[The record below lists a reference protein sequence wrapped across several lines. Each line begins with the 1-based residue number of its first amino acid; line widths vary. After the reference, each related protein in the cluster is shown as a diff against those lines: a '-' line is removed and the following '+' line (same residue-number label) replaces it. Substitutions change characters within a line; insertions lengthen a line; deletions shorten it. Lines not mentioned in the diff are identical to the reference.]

1 MSTFSV
7 FRRNQKKLLA
17 VLGVLTMLSFVFIPT
32 LEQCS
37 GRFAPGSQA
46 VFKTKMFGNI
56 SGSQFETLSQRMNSV
71 YMVLSGGNYRGLDAQ
86 SVAATWLK
94 SKFAQKNGFVVADS
108 EIRDFIVNAFESK
121 EAYEEALENTRMTK
135 VAFEEGLVDIILASK
150 YENYCLAGIGRQMN
164 MYGMPFAISAF
175 PQTVQQQWDYF
186 CTVYR
191 NASIEVMPIRA
202 EDFVSK
208 VQEPTELE
216 AKEYF
221 ESRKEV
227 LANTDAGVVGF
238 KVPRKMRVQYFAYTK
253 PVETIDEG
261 IPLELG
267 TPEATPAEAVPAPES
282 INLEEATPAETTPA
296 EVAPVETAPA
306 EVAPAETTPAEA
318 TPAETTPAEVAPA
331 EATPAPETA
340 PQASVSANPFR
351 FVADET
357 VTTEP
362 APAEAYD
369 GKVFSKL
376 VQADLSAHKSA
387 VSQYEFNQP
396 EGMEKPV
403 LTFSAE
409 TKAYMEKYGIQYV
422 ELELMTVTDLVNEPI
437 ANASGFEMLG
447 MKTFA
452 SVEAEDMT
460 NKYVVWFA
468 ETQVEEVPEWNDDI
482 KKTVVAAM
490 KLEKAKE
497 LAAEAAE
504 ASAKACTEA
513 KALSGTVL
521 PAAIENF
528 SRCTM
533 NVEGFPTPT
542 SLDLYPQLENVDESF
557 RTAVFQMMPGEIKAI
572 SNRNQTVFY
581 VTQVKTY
588 SPNDEDLRAMF
599 ESMKENPQF
608 AQMAMM
614 ASSQM
619 TNFEIQQ
626 WQVSLF
632 EEAGAQFVETANPY
646 EE

>member
-7 FRRNQKKLLA
+7 FRRNQKTWLA

-32 LEQCS
+32 FEQC
-37 GRFAPGSQA
+37 GRRFAPGNQA
-46 VFKTKMFGNI
+46 VFKTRMFGNL
-56 SGSQFETLSQRMNSV
+56 SGSQFENLSQRMNSV
-71 YMVLSGGNYRGLDAQ
+71 YMALSGGNYRGLDAQ
-86 SVAATWLK
+86 SVAVTWLK
-94 SKFAQKNGFVVADS
+94 SQFAQKNGFVVADS
-108 EIRDFIVNAFESK
+108 EVRDFIVNAFDSK
-121 EAYEEALENTRMTK
+121 EAYAEALKNTGMTT
-135 VAFEEGLVDIILASK
+135 VAFEEGLKDIILASK

-164 MYGMPFAISAF
+164 MYGMPFAISAL
-175 PQTVQQQWDYF
+175 PQTVQRQWDYF

-208 VQEPTELE
+208 VQEPSELE
-216 AKEYF
+216 AKNYF

-227 LANTDAGVVGF
+227 LADANAGIVGF
-238 KVPRKMRVQYFAYTK
+238 KTPRKMRVQYFAYTK
-253 PVETIDEG
+253 PVETVDAD
-261 IPLELG
+261 IPLNLDA
-267 TPEATPAEAVPAPES
+267 PEATPTENTTETAPES
-282 INLEEATPAETTPA
+282 INLEEATPTENTTETAPA
-296 EVAPVETAPA
+296 SETAPA
-306 EVAPAETTPAEA
+306 EA
-318 TPAETTPAEVAPA
+318 
-331 EATPAPETA
+331 A
-340 PQASVSANPFR
+340 PQVSASANPFR

-376 VQADLSAHKSA
+376 VQADLSAHKAA

-396 EGMEKPV
+396 EGMEKPK

-409 TKAYMEKYGIQYV
+409 TKAYMEKYGIQFV
-422 ELELMTVTDLVNEPI
+422 ELDLMTVNDLVNEPI
-437 ANASGFEMLG
+437 ANAMGFNTLG

-468 ETQVEEVPEWNDDI
+468 ETQVEEVPEWNDEI
-482 KKTVVAAM
+482 KLTVVAAM

-504 ASAKACTEA
+504 ASAKSCSEA
-513 KALSGTVL
+513 KALTGTVL
-521 PAAIENF
+521 PVAIENF

-533 NVEGFPTPT
+533 NVEGYPMPTA
-542 SLDLYPQLENVDESF
+542 LELYPQLENVDESF
-557 RTAVFQMMPGEIKAI
+557 RSAVFKMTVGEIKAI
-572 SNRNQTVFY
+572 PNRNQTIFY
-581 VTQVKTY
+581 VTQMKAY
-588 SPNDEDLRAMF
+588 SPNDKDLRAMF
-599 ESMKENPQF
+599 ENMKGNPQF
-608 AQMAMM
+608 AQMSMM

-619 TNFEIQQ
+619 TNIEIQQ
-626 WQVSLF
+626 WQISLF
-632 EEAGAQFVETANPY
+632 EEAGAQFVEATNPY